1 MTSNNPTAMPHVTSE
16 SRASCEGLK
25 FILVEDH
32 YLVREG
38 LKLAIRQL
46 DRHSTVLEAESVAEA
61 AELYQANPDVD
72 LVLLDLGLPGT
83 TGMDSLVSLYHLC
96 PGARVVV
103 ISGTHDLKTVRAALK
118 RGILGF
124 IPKLSGSTPLANALR
139 FVLNGDIYVPPEVF
153 IDDGADDE
161 PAPVPAPIP
170 ALPGRAKASTPKDA
184 GLTARQIDVL
194 RLLLEGKSNKQ
205 ICRDL
210 ELAMGTVKSHVAA
223 ILQVLG
229 TASRSQAVAAI
240 EDLGW
245 RSMIQQGRKTDVS

>member
-1 MTSNNPTAMPHVTSE
+1 MTSNTLSE
-16 SRASCEGLK
+16 LPLLPPASSASCTGLT
-25 FILVEDH
+25 FLLIEDH

-38 LKLAIRQL
+38 LKLALKQMDRQ
-46 DRHSTVLEAESVAEA
+46 STVLEAESIAEA
-61 AELYQANPDVD
+61 GELYRENADVD
-72 LVLLDLGLPGT
+72 LVLLDLGLPDT
-83 TGMDSLVSLYHLC
+83 TGMESLESFYRAC
-96 PGARVVV
+96 PDARVVV
-103 ISGTHDLKTVRAALK
+103 ISGTHDLKTVRSALK

-124 IPKLSGSTPLANALR
+124 IPKLSASASLGNALR

-153 IDDGADDE
+153 IDDYQDQEPE
-161 PAPVPAPIP
+161 PAASPLPVLTDRTKSA
-170 ALPGRAKASTPKDA
+170 TPKDA
-184 GLTARQIDVL
+184 GLTTRQIEVL

-229 TASRSQAVAAI
+229 ASSRSQAVASI

-245 RSMIQQGRKTDVS
+245 RSMIQESKKTSEA